1 MVANQASK
9 AYFQAQASVKIS
21 PIKLI
26 HMLYER
32 LLIHLDSAAEGLEEN
47 NLKKRGEHLSK
58 AIAIITELNCSIR
71 VDDESEPAQFLRGMY
86 EAMLLALGT
95 VPVVKDVEVIRLARR
110 YVQRLK
116 TIWEE
121 TAMQEN
127 GFGAVERPP
136 VRLPGDAVVH
146 AAMEKFGT
154 SDKTGAADRGV
165 YRRA

>member
-1 MVANQASK
+1 MVQQQASK
-9 AYFQAQASVKIS
+9 AYFHAQASVKIS

-47 NLKKRGEHLSK
+47 DLKKRGEHLSK

-71 VDDESEPAQFLRGMY
+71 VEDMSEPAQFLRGMY
-86 EAMLLALGT
+86 EAMLVALGT
-95 VPVVKDVEVIRLARR
+95 VPVVKDVEVVRLASR

-116 TIWEE
+116 SIWEE

-127 GFGAVERPP
+127 GFGGEERRP
-136 VRLPGDAVVH
+136 VRLHGDEVAK
-146 AAMEKFGT
+146 AAMEQ
-154 SDKTGAADRGV
+154 SGASAKLRSADLKV
-165 YRRA
+165 CLRA